1 MAKIIILQWLWRVN
15 TYKIFCIILK
25 MGDRMPGYAYL
36 NEIEDFLS
44 FYKQLE
50 AQQA

>member
-1 MAKIIILQWLWRVN
+1 
-15 TYKIFCIILK
+15 

-44 FYKQLE
+44 FFKQLE
-50 AQQA
+50 AQQTWDFFSSKIPSKQ